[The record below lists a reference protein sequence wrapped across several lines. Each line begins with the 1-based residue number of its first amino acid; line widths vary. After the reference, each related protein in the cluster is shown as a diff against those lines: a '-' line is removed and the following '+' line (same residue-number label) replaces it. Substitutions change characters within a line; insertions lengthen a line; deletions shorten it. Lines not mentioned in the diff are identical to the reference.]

1 MQLHFC
7 TFLYK
12 CNDLCFIYFWTKLL
26 TDLRFGISIQS
37 FLMDKGL
44 RESLILTRISILEA
58 FVHWTPPSIP
68 FANRIGRSLCPILVS
83 VDYIVSYDLCSF
95 IVFHVRGQLEESS
108 SRQDC
113 DYVFTFDIH
122 WMAKPFPSTSDSPL
136 VTHSQMLVL

>member
-1 MQLHFC
+1 MIYVLS
-7 TFLYK
+7 TFGP
-12 CNDLCFIYFWTKLL
+12 NF
-26 TDLRFGISIQS
+26 LRTFVLVYLSKS
-37 FLMDKGL
+37 FPMDKGL
-44 RESLILTRISILEA
+44 RESLILTRILILEA

-122 WMAKPFPSTSDSPL
+122 WMAKPFPSASDSPMD
-136 VTHSQMLVL
+136 THSQMLVL